1 MAAMPDADRT
11 ARAEALLDK
20 IFTPAWRN
28 HEGGLAWQSDAGN
41 DFARICVEH
50 CYADAWA
57 REGALD
63 LETRSL
69 VTLTA
74 LAALG
79 SAEEIKLHV
88 RGALSLGHA
97 PDDVV
102 ELFIHLIPYLGVP
115 RMVAAMRSAG
125 EVFREQASRSEP
137 EASEVHR
144 TTRR

>member
-1 MAAMPDADRT
+1 MADTDRT

-20 IFTPAWRN
+20 IFTPAWRE
-28 HEGGLAWQSDAGN
+28 HEGGVAWPTAAGL

-57 REGALD
+57 REGVLD
-63 LETRSL
+63 LKTRSL

-79 SAEEIKLHV
+79 AGDELKLHV
-88 RGALSLGHA
+88 RGALSLGHT

-102 ELFIHLIPYLGVP
+102 ELFIHLVPYLGVP
-115 RMVAAMRSAG
+115 RMVAAMRCAG
-125 EVFREQASRSEP
+125 EVLREQDSRSEP
-137 EASEVHR
+137 KASEEQQMAPR
-144 TTRR
+144 